1 VITALVIGAGFGLG
15 LWALLVWLVPPRPG
29 LGSLLQQLDS
39 VPTPPPITLHE
50 HGGWAAA
57 LGKPFVGL
65 LTMLGLPSLGLRKD
79 LAVTGRSVSAH
90 LGNKAV
96 LGVAGLLLP
105 SVVSVVV
112 ALLGMPLLWEM
123 SLIASLLS
131 GFIGFLLPDVT
142 VRRDA
147 ARRRADFRLALSAYL
162 NLIRVTLAG
171 GAGVEGAL
179 TDAATVGRGRSF
191 NQIRRALTIAKVTRV
206 TPWATLRALGDELDV
221 RELAELSA
229 SVSLAGTEGAR
240 IRASL
245 QAKASALRTRELTD
259 AEGNAQAATE
269 RMSMPVIVL
278 FIGFLVFIGYPA
290 VAAVVGGF

>member
-1 VITALVIGAGFGLG
+1 MITALVIGAGFGLG
-15 LWALLVWLVPPRPG
+15 IWALLVWVAPPRPG
-29 LGSLLQQLDS
+29 LGSLLRQLDS
-39 VPTPPPITLHE
+39 VPERSPITPHE
-50 HGGWAAA
+50 RPGWAAA

-65 LTMLGLPSLGLRKD
+65 LTTLGLPSPRLRKD
-79 LAVTGRSVSAH
+79 LAITGRPVQTH
-90 LGNKAV
+90 LADKAA
-96 LGVAGLLLP
+96 LALAGLLLP
-105 SVVSVVV
+105 TLVSVAH
-112 ALLGMPLLWEM
+112 ALLGIQLAWEVSLL
-123 SLIASLLS
+123 ASLLT
-131 GFIGFLLPDVT
+131 GFIGFLLPDMA

-179 TDAATVGRGRSF
+179 TDAAAVGRGRSF

-221 RELAELSA
+221 RELAELSS

-240 IRASL
+240 VRASL

-259 AEGNAQAATE
+259 AEGDAQAATE

-278 FIGFLVFIGYPA
+278 FIGFLLFIGYPA
-290 VAAVVGGF
+290 VAAVLGGV

>member
-1 VITALVIGAGFGLG
+1 
-15 LWALLVWLVPPRPG
+15 
-29 LGSLLQQLDS
+29 
-39 VPTPPPITLHE
+39 
-50 HGGWAAA
+50 
-57 LGKPFVGL
+57 
-65 LTMLGLPSLGLRKD
+65 LRKD
-79 LAVTGRSVSAH
+79 LAITGRPVQTH
-90 LGNKAV
+90 LADKAA
-96 LGVAGLLLP
+96 LALAGLLLP
-105 SVVSVVV
+105 TLVSVAH
-112 ALLGMPLLWEM
+112 ALLGIQLAWEVSLL
-123 SLIASLLS
+123 ASLLT
-131 GFIGFLLPDVT
+131 GFIGFLLPDMA

-179 TDAATVGRGRSF
+179 TDAAAVGRGRSF

-221 RELAELSA
+221 RELAELSS

-240 IRASL
+240 VRASL

-259 AEGNAQAATE
+259 AEGDAQAATE

-278 FIGFLVFIGYPA
+278 FIGFLLFIGYPA
-290 VAAVVGGF
+290 VAAVLGGV